1 MNPRLCPKDCPEV
14 PQEPSDATLIM
25 IVDPE
30 SERRRRLVANLDRS
44 RVIDAISLHEAY
56 SLAEE
61 TRPSLVA
68 LSERA
73 AQEPGLEMFLQ
84 LAALVGASCV
94 VFGNRPP
101 SDLPSQVQWVP
112 YSLGDDPRKI
122 LESKPYRVRTTA
134 APAPQMR
141 KPEIIVIGASTG
153 GIAAIE
159 TVLASFT
166 AECPPTLIVQH
177 IRPGFV
183 DSMVERLE
191 RGSAPRV
198 VKATHGALLTRG
210 TVFVAADDKSHLTL
224 TGRQQPRCAIVP
236 APDCVIHRPSVD
248 ALFHSAADY
257 GPRVC
262 AAILTGMG
270 ADGAA
275 GLAAIRAA
283 GGTTIAQDKKSSTV
297 YGMPRVAA
305 EMGAAMA
312 ILPLDRIGAALLS
325 GLESSVEGKVQ

>member
-1 MNPRLCPKDCPEV
+1 MPLEHR
-14 PQEPSDATLIM
+14 DATLIM

-30 SERRRRLVANLDRS
+30 SERRRRLVANMDRS

-56 SLAEE
+56 SLVEE
-61 TRPSLVA
+61 TRPTLVA

-84 LAALVGASCV
+84 LAAVVGASCI
-94 VFGNRPP
+94 VFGHRLP
-101 SDLPSQVQWVP
+101 SDIPRQIQWVP
-112 YSLGDDPRKI
+112 FSMGDDPRKI
-122 LESKPYRVRTTA
+122 FESKPYRMRPA
-134 APAPQMR
+134 NAPAPQIR

-159 TVLASFT
+159 TVLGSFT

-177 IRPGFV
+177 IRSGFV
-183 DSMVERLE
+183 DSMIERLE

-198 VKATHGALLTRG
+198 VKARNGALLTRG
-210 TVFVAADDKSHLTL
+210 TVFIAADDQAHLTL
-224 TGRQQPRCAIVP
+224 TGRQEPRCAIVP
-236 APDCVIHRPSVD
+236 APENDIHKPSVD

-257 GPRVC
+257 GPRVS

-283 GGTTIAQDKKSSTV
+283 GGTTIAQDKSSCTV

-312 ILPLDRIGAALLS
+312 VLPLDRIGAALLS
-325 GLESSVEGKVQ
+325 GLASSVEGYAQ